1 MQSGRRDHLV
11 HTARK
16 LFYENGFHAVG
27 IDRILAESG
36 VSKTTLYKHF
46 HSKDALVAAA
56 LKSWAEHLKERLD
69 RILVER
75 GQMPITRIES
85 LFVLQARMCR
95 EKGFNGDMFTNAM
108 AEYNDKNHIVR
119 QTAQELK
126 ESMWA
131 WILEA
136 VAEAR
141 VKDSKVIARQVVILY
156 EGTVTALQI
165 ARDTAVSDF
174 ARGQVRTLI
183 ASAKK
188 IA

>member
-11 HTARK
+11 QVAQR
-16 LFYENGFHAVG
+16 LFYENGFHSVG

-56 LKSWAEHLKERLD
+56 LDSWSHYLQERLE

-75 GQMPITRIES
+75 GKMPITRIES
-85 LFVLQARMCR
+85 LFILQARMSR
-95 EKGFNGDMFTNAM
+95 EKGFNGDMFLNAM
-108 AEYNDKNHIVR
+108 GEYNDKNHMVR
-119 QTAQELK
+119 QKAQEIK
-126 ESMWA
+126 ETLWA
-131 WILEA
+131 WIFEA
-136 VAEAR
+136 VTETR
-141 VKDSKVIARQVVILY
+141 VLEPKIVARQIVILY
-156 EGTVTALQI
+156 EGTVSALQV

-174 ARGQVRTLI
+174 ARQQIRTLV

>member
-11 HTARK
+11 HIARK

-56 LKSWAEHLKERLD
+56 LKSWADYLKERLD
-69 RILVER
+69 RILIER
-75 GQMPITRIES
+75 GQMPITRLES
-85 LFVLQARMCR
+85 LFVLNARMCK
-95 EKGFNGDMFTNAM
+95 EKGFNGDMFINAM
-108 AEYNDKNHIVR
+108 SEYNDKDHIVR

-131 WILEA
+131 WIFEA
-136 VAEAR
+136 VKEAR
-141 VKDSKVIARQVVILY
+141 VAEPKIVARQIVILY
-156 EGTVTALQI
+156 EGTVSALQI

-174 ARGQVRTLI
+174 ARGQVRSLI